1 MKERR
6 TIPVTKGKTYEIEI
20 IRLGTSGEGVGKY
33 QDFTV
38 FIPYALPGERI
49 VAVITTVKKTYAVG
63 KLRQVLCA
71 SPARVAP
78 TCAVYYRCGACQ
90 LQHFSYDGELQEKQR
105 QVQDA
110 LTRIGH
116 ITNVPVLPTLGA
128 ATPWNYRNKMQFPVG
143 EDKKKYTVYRLFCGG
158 YT

>member
-20 IRLGTSGEGVGKY
+20 IRLGTNGEGVGKY

-71 SPARVAP
+71 SPARVA
-78 TCAVYYRCGACQ
+78 
-90 LQHFSYDGELQEKQR
+90 
-105 QVQDA
+105 
-110 LTRIGH
+110 
-116 ITNVPVLPTLGA
+116 
-128 ATPWNYRNKMQFPVG
+128 
-143 EDKKKYTVYRLFCGG
+143 
-158 YT
+158 